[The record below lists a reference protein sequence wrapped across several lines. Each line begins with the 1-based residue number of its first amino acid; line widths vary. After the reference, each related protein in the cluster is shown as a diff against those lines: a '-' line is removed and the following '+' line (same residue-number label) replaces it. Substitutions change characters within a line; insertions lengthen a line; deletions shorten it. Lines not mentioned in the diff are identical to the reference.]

1 MENKSQ
7 ISNHSNQVTAQE
19 QILDRVN
26 QSYEKMVQHVKEMIH
41 KNNEQLS

>member
-7 ISNHSNQVTAQE
+7 ISNHSNKDTAQE
-19 QILDRVN
+19 QIMDRVN
-26 QSYEKMVQHVKEMIH
+26 QSYEKMVQDVKEMIH